1 MDAEEEGRNKEKKK
15 CKDLCIVN
23 WMKKTTATFENLLT
37 QSKRNE
43 WMYEWII
50 WKYMVTT
57 ATNCVSF
64 ILNVN
69 A

>member
-1 MDAEEEGRNKEKKK
+1 
-15 CKDLCIVN
+15 
-23 WMKKTTATFENLLT
+23 MKKTTATFENLLT